1 LFFFNIFQVAKL
13 AEELNLEAERS
24 LESSKEIQELSTLVE
39 KHLEVVT
46 KQKRAISALERQ
58 LKVEHGR

>member
-1 LFFFNIFQVAKL
+1 MAKL